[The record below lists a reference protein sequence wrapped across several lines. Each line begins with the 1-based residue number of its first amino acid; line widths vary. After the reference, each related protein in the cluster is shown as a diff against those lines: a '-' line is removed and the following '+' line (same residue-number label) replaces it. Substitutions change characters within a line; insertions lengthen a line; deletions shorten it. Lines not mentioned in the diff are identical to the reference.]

1 MSARIWI
8 AANQGK
14 VGGGEVMLH
23 HIATALRELGR
34 DVAVVA
40 PAEPSAVASRLAA
53 DGFPVDRVGGPGRT
67 GYMRAL
73 RGWHSSHREDVV
85 WCNGLLPATALAGR
99 PRRIVHLHQWLIGP
113 RDRVLGTLAM
123 RGALAVLAP
132 SESVAREIPGCRV
145 LHNWVPRPVP
155 LSGTASARRLP
166 GEGGALRVGYLGR
179 LSFDKGFHLLM
190 DVAEELHREQP
201 DEWRFIVAGEPRFT
215 TEDDAREIG
224 KRLAA
229 SRAVTARGWQ
239 APGDFLPTVDV
250 LVVPSLAPESFGLV
264 AAEAM
269 AAGVPVAVSDTG
281 ALPEVAGDD
290 HPLLFECDNHEEL
303 AAALRRARE
312 MDLAS
317 VAAAQH
323 RRWEALFSPE
333 AGQAALTTLLKELHV

>member
-1 MSARIWI
+1 MTRRIWI
-8 AANQGK
+8 AANQGE

-23 HIATALRELGR
+23 HLATALHELGR
-34 DVAVVA
+34 DIAVVA
-40 PAEPSAVASRLAA
+40 PAAPSATAARLEA
-53 DGFPVDRVGGPGRT
+53 DGFTVDRVGGPGRA

-73 RGWHSSHREDVV
+73 RRWHNGHREDVV

-99 PRRIVHLHQWLIGP
+99 PRRIVHLHQWLIRP

-123 RGALAVLAP
+123 RGALAVIAP

-145 LHNWVPRPVP
+145 LHNWVPRPLP
-155 LSGTASARRLP
+155 LSGAAPARRRP

-215 TEDDAREIG
+215 TGDDAREIRE
-224 KRLAA
+224 RLAA
-229 SRAVTARGWQ
+229 SRAVTALGWQ

-269 AAGVPVAVSDTG
+269 AAGVPVAVSDSG

-290 HPLLFECDNHEEL
+290 HPLLFECDDHEEL
-303 AAALRRARE
+303 AAALRRARQ
-312 MDLAS
+312 MDLAPL
-317 VAAAQH
+317 VAAQH

-333 AGQAALTTLLKELHV
+333 AGRAGVAALLEELHV